1 MKGLLLKDLY
11 MSFKYCRAFLLMV
24 MVFLGAS
31 FLGEDNIFFILYPTM
46 IAGVI
51 PMTLLSYDE
60 RDKWTQYS
68 RALPYTPAQ
77 LVSVKYLIGL
87 LFGGTAFVISMGAAA
102 VRMKLKGFFSIEEFF
117 VFGVL
122 LLVLGLLVPTFLL
135 PFVFRFGVEKGR
147 IAFYAAIGV
156 ICALG
161 VLLTGIG
168 FQTILPVD
176 NPLVIG
182 GICLVFLLLY
192 GGSWRLSILFYRG
205 REG

>member
-31 FLGEDNIFFILYPTM
+31 FLGEDNILFILYPTM

-156 ICALG
+156 ICCVRRPGSLG
-161 VLLTGIG
+161 LGFKPYCLLTIPW
-168 FQTILPVD
+168 L
-176 NPLVIG
+176 
-182 GICLVFLLLY
+182 
-192 GGSWRLSILFYRG
+192 
-205 REG
+205 